1 MLPVQD
7 CLFRLGF
14 CGHPAPAGRSV
25 HNVLPGVCVLV
36 CQGED
41 YLWVPICKG
50 CSPYWR
56 QRWENIV
63 PVRILERVRF
73 RRACA
78 SRRLY
83 HVHIVL
89 CDLY

>member
-1 MLPVQD
+1 MVIQRRPED
-7 CLFRLGF
+7 LFTMYCQG
-14 CGHPAPAGRSV
+14 
-25 HNVLPGVCVLV
+25 CVPV

-50 CSPYWR
+50 CSPYWW